1 MREEGCKNISRGN
14 WPELSVLK
22 FSSVSDKGILELIK
36 HEWPEMKSMS
46 ISGAGIVGEKYI
58 KDKERQ

>member
-14 WPELSVLK
+14 WPELSVIM

-36 HEWPEMKSMS
+36 HEWPVIKCMT
-46 ISGAGIVGEKYI
+46 ISGEGIVGQKYI